1 MTVPEMRVDAQGRVL
16 IPAPLRQQLQLQPG
30 EKLIPRVEDGR
41 LILEKR
47 SEVRRR
53 LLNIFSREEP
63 SPVGELLEERRQ
75 EAERE

>member
-1 MTVPEMRVDAQGRVL
+1 MDAQGRVL
-16 IPAPLRQQLQLQPG
+16 IPASLRRQLQLQPG
-30 EKLIPRVEDGR
+30 EKLIPRIEDGK

-53 LLNIFSREEP
+53 LLGIFSPQEP

>member
-1 MTVPEMRVDAQGRVL
+1 MRVDTQGRVL

-30 EKLIPRVEDGR
+30 EKLIPRVEDGK

-53 LLNIFSREEP
+53 LLSIFSPQDP
-63 SPVGELLEERRQ
+63 SPVHELLEERRR
-75 EAERE
+75 EAQQQ